1 MFTVV
6 ILDCSGN
13 DDKKSLYIF
22 SMNKIFFL
30 YVRIFSLWL
39 VDSTDAEPTNME
51 GRHAKQQT
59 PQMAGPLSRGLPD
72 RPEFLFCSL
81 I

>member
-22 SMNKIFFL
+22 SINKIFFFVCA
-30 YVRIFSLWL
+30 YFQFV
-39 VDSTDAEPTNME
+39 V
-51 GRHAKQQT
+51 G
-59 PQMAGPLSRGLPD
+59 
-72 RPEFLFCSL
+72 
-81 I
+81 